1 MDEVEIEK
9 ARNLAEI
16 ESEKFKKT
24 IGSIG
29 SETLVAISEAGP
41 KTQAELLEGLGLQG
55 YMLMDTNNPV
65 NLFNTA
71 QGMLS
76 QLPQNN

>member
-1 MDEVEIEK
+1 M
-9 ARNLAEI
+9 AEI
-16 ESEKFKKT
+16 EADKFKKT

-41 KTQAELLEGLGLQG
+41 KMQAELLEGLGLQG
-55 YMLMDTNNPV
+55 YMLMDTDNPV

-76 QLPQNN
+76 NLPQTNN